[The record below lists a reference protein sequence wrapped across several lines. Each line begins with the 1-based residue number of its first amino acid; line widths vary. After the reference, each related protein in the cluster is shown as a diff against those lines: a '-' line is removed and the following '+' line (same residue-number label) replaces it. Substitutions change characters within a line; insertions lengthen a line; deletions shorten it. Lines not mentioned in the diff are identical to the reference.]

1 MPKPTALKTGAT
13 YEDLG
18 DVPEHFVGE
27 ILGGELYAT
36 PRPALQHAHAASVL
50 GIELGGP
57 FHRGRNGPGGWWI
70 IDEPELHFGADVLV
84 PDLAG
89 WRRERLPQIPAAL
102 YLTVSPDWICE
113 VLSPSTETIDRAK
126 KLAIYARERV
136 GNAWLVNPGSQ
147 TLEVLRLESE
157 RWSLLA
163 THDGAAKVRAEPFA
177 AIELELGA
185 LWISAK

>member
-1 MPKPTALKTGAT
+1 M
-13 YEDLG
+13 
-18 DVPEHFVGE
+18 
-27 ILGGELYAT
+27 
-36 PRPALQHAHAASVL
+36 
-50 GIELGGP
+50 
-57 FHRGRNGPGGWWI
+57 
-70 IDEPELHFGADVLV
+70 LV

-89 WRRERLPQIPAAL
+89 WRRESLPQFPSAL
-102 YLTVSPDWICE
+102 YLTVAPDWICE

-163 THDGAAKVRAEPFA
+163 THDGAATVRAEPFA